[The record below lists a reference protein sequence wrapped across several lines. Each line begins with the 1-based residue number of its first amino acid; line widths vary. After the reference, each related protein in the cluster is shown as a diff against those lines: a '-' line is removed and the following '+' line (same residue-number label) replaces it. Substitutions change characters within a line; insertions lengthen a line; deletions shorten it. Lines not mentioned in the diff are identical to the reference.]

1 MRSRLSKN
9 GPTAQT
15 TSGTVRGKRRAKGRI
30 ALFAGIPYAAPPV
43 GDLRWHAPQPVDSWT
58 GIKECT
64 KPGPTAFQRKQNF
77 DAFFAGLV
85 AGVGLS
91 PARQRSL
98 QALLKA
104 VPGKESEDCLTLNVR
119 SPVGAS
125 DLPVMVWIHGGDHT
139 DGSGS
144 DPLYHSSDALPS
156 RGCVLVTIN
165 YRLGMFGF
173 MAHPELSAESPAGVS
188 GNYGLLDQ
196 IAALEWVRDN
206 IAGFGGNP
214 NNVTVF
220 GESAGGQATLNLMTS
235 PKARGLFHRAIAQ
248 SPSDT
253 GRWLHLDRP
262 AQTLKSAVDAGAEFA
277 TAVVGSAEGQIARLR
292 AMDPGEL
299 SDHYRAQSDLARH
312 FYPAVDGDVL
322 PVTPMSAFLAGEQ
335 APVPLM
341 IGYNADEG
349 SLLAEFCSPAGG
361 EFSPDA
367 TDAQVRSDFELSYG
381 SASELQALFAAYP
394 GLESGDDQAQ
404 IVHLGDHMFG
414 VHVDVATR
422 AHAAAGFP
430 VFRYFFQAV
439 PASPTQTAGAFH
451 AAEVLNVFDS
461 SFPLLTPADD
471 NHLLS
476 KAMGDHWVAF
486 AATGKP
492 DFPGRDPWPAY
503 DPADPHHMV
512 FDRPRSSAQPCPDQD
527 GLAVMRRRVDR
538 LDRELRST
546 EEATPAAEPVHV

>member
-1 MRSRLSKN
+1 MRSPLSKN
-9 GPTAQT
+9 GPIAETKA
-15 TSGTVRGKRRAKGRI
+15 GTVRGKRRAKGRI

-43 GDLRWHAPQPVDSWT
+43 GDLRWRAPEPVAPWSGVRD
-58 GIKECT
+58 CV
-64 KPGPTAFQRKQNF
+64 KPGPVAYQRKQNF

-85 AGVGLS
+85 EGVGLS
-91 PARQRSL
+91 QARQRSL
-98 QALLKA
+98 KTVLKA
-104 VPGKESEDCLTLNVR
+104 VPIKESEDCLTLNVR

-125 DLPVMVWIHGGDHT
+125 GLPVMVWIHGGDHT
-139 DGSGS
+139 DGSGT
-144 DPLYHSSDALPS
+144 DPMYHSSDALPS

-173 MAHPELSAESPAGVS
+173 MAHPELSAESPDGVS

-196 IAALEWVRDN
+196 IAALEWVRNN
-206 IAGFGGNP
+206 IAAFGGNP
-214 NNVTVF
+214 DNVTIF

-235 PKARGLFHRAIAQ
+235 PRARGLFHRAISQ

-262 AQTLKSAVDAGAEFA
+262 VMALTSALDAGVEFA
-277 TAVVGSAEGQIARLR
+277 TAAVGPADGQIARLR
-292 AMDPGEL
+292 AMDPAEL
-299 SDHYRAQSDLARH
+299 SDVYREQTDLARH
-312 FYPAVDGDVL
+312 FYPSVDGNIL
-322 PVTPMSAFLAGEQ
+322 PMTPMSAFLAGEQ

-349 SLLAEFCSPAGG
+349 TLLAPFCSPAGG

-367 TDAQVRSDFELSYG
+367 NATEVRADFETSYG
-381 SASELQALFAAYP
+381 SAEELAALFRAYP
-394 GLESGDDQAQ
+394 GLETGDEQAQ

-422 AHAAAGFP
+422 AHADAGHP
-430 VFRYFFQAV
+430 IYRYHYRSV

-461 SFPLLTPADD
+461 SFPLVTAADD

-486 AATGKP
+486 AATGSP
-492 DFPGRDPWPAY
+492 EFPGRDSWPTY
-503 DPADPHHMV
+503 DPADPHQMV
-512 FDRPRSSAQPCPDQD
+512 FNRPHSGVEPCPDQE

-538 LDRELRST
+538 LDAELRST
-546 EEATPAAEPVHV
+546 TSDELTSAAHAS